1 MGLASRASALAVV
14 IVLAAVA
21 VGCGDG
27 TPKFC
32 DSLARQAD
40 MGRLSSALDAGD
52 LPKARR
58 EAARFSKLAEEAPD
72 EVRPDLK
79 ALASGV
85 SDVVRILEADKAG
98 GDPAALERQREE
110 LNNRLSELGRRS
122 TSVQTWASRECGI
135 DL

>member
-1 MGLASRASALAVV
+1 LIALLALVPPHAYAHALHLAARAQAELDASAAELRADNARKADKAV
-14 IVLAAVA
+14 
-21 VGCGDG
+21 
-27 TPKFC
+27 
-32 DSLARQAD
+32 
-40 MGRLSSALDAGD
+40 
-52 LPKARR
+52 
-58 EAARFSKLAEEAPD
+58 
-72 EVRPDLK
+72 K

-98 GDPAALERQREE
+98 GDPAALERRREE